1 MTFKDNVGV
10 VGGRLGELGTWMV
23 ALLAIA
29 VTAGAG
35 PTTGSAP
42 GQSAGP
48 RSRYFGQTPTGLT
61 PPERFAPGV
70 VSTPAIEINGVFAPD
85 FREFVFARRLEG
97 VFTLFRSMFER
108 VANARVTVTSSV

>member
-1 MTFKDNVGV
+1 MD
-10 VGGRLGELGTWMV
+10 GRTPCDRGYCWRRADDWQRARSERRSAV
-23 ALLAIA
+23 PLLRPDAD
-29 VTAGAG
+29 
-35 PTTGSAP
+35 
-42 GQSAGP
+42 
-48 RSRYFGQTPTGLT
+48 RSH